1 MVYDFGGWATR
12 NNLRCSDGRTIRKN
26 AFIDQDGKTV
36 PLVWNHDHKDAQNVL
51 GHALLENRE
60 EGVYAYGT
68 FNDTE
73 AGQNAKLLV
82 EHGDI
87 GSLSIYAN
95 QLKQTNSRDVVH
107 GKICEVSLVL
117 AGANPGACIVEKQ
130 VRHSDISD
138 EDEIE
143 SAEIYNDVEEIYIS
157 HAEKDNKKKEDDDK
171 ESEEKPEEKEE
182 EKKSDDAKSED
193 KKSETDSDE
202 KKPETKETKPEE
214 EKKEMAEV
222 KKTEVEIEKKAPAD
236 SDKTVKDVFDTL
248 NDEQKTVVY
257 ALIGQAI
264 ADAEEKNKSS
274 KEEDEQMKHNV
285 FESEEQ
291 YDDTLVHDGLNT
303 IMKEGKRCGSLRDAF
318 LEHAAEYGIENIDF
332 IKPDDKSYTTTPK
345 FINTH
350 PNDWVGVI
358 MNGVH
363 NTPFANIKMLFA
375 DITEDEARAKGYIK
389 GHYKKEEVFKLL
401 KRSVSPTTIY
411 KKQKFDKDDL
421 ADADFDVIP
430 WIKEEMNIKFDEE
443 KARAYI
449 FGDGRSTAD
458 DDKVDETHIIP
469 AAKDED
475 LFTIKK
481 TVTPAQDESLE
492 HAIVTA
498 SVLAQDDYQGSGNL
512 IAFVEQKQAS
522 KLMLMEDKFGHRLYK
537 TPAELAGAMGVS
549 KIVKVPSSIIGAGTY
564 AVMLDLSDY
573 NVGIKNQGKKN
584 FFDDFDID
592 YNQNKYLIEE
602 RQSGALTRPYS
613 AIVLKANGN
622 AG

>member
-95 QLKQTNSRDVVH
+95 QLKQTDARDVVH

-138 EDEIE
+138 EEELE
-143 SAEIYNDVEEIYIS
+143 SAEIYNDVEELELS
-157 HAEKDNKKKEDDDK
+157 HADKDDKKKEDDDK
-171 ESEEKPEEKEE
+171 KSEEKTEEK
-182 EKKSDDAKSED
+182 
-193 KKSETDSDE
+193 SDE
-202 KKPETKETKPEE
+202 KKPEETKETKPEE

-222 KKTEVEIEKKAPAD
+222 TKETKVEVEKKTPAD
-236 SDKTVKDVFDTL
+236 SEKTVKDVFDTL

-257 ALIGQAI
+257 ALIGQAL

-274 KEEDEQMKHNV
+274 KNEEDEQMKHNV
-285 FESEEQ
+285 FETEEQ
-291 YDDTLVHDGLNT
+291 NDALIHDGLTT
-303 IMKEGKRCGSLRDAF
+303 IMKEGKRCGSLKDAF

-332 IKPDDKSYTTTPK
+332 INSDEKNITATPQ
-345 FINTH
+345 FIDNK
-350 PNDWVGVI
+350 PNDWVSIV
-358 MNGVH
+358 MAGVH
-363 NTPFANIKMLFA
+363 NTPFANVRMLFA
-375 DITEDEARAKGYIK
+375 DITEDEARAKGYLK
-389 GHYKKEEVFKLL
+389 GSYKKDEVFKLL
-401 KRSVSPTTIY
+401 KRSVSPVTIY
-411 KKQKFDKDDL
+411 KKQRFNRDDII
-421 ADADFDVIP
+421 DADFDVVP
-430 WIKEEMNIKFDEE
+430 WIKQEMNIKFNEE

-449 FGDGRSTAD
+449 FGDGRTNAD
-458 DDKVDETHIIP
+458 SDKIDEAHIIP
-469 AAKDED
+469 VVKDED
-475 LFTIKK
+475 LFAIKK
-481 TVTPAQDESLE
+481 TVTPAQGESVE
-492 HAIVTA
+492 HAIIKTA
-498 SVLAQDDYQGSGNL
+498 MLAQDDYQGSGNTV
-512 IAFVEQKQAS
+512 AFIEAQYVS
-522 KLMLMEDKFGHRLYK
+522 KMMLSEDTIGHRLYK
-537 TPAELAGAMGVS
+537 TESELAGAMGVS
-549 KIVKVPSSIIGAGTY
+549 KIAKVPAGIVPNDTY
-564 AVMLDLSDY
+564 GVILDLRDY
-573 NVGIKNQGKKN
+573 NVGMKDAGKTG

-592 YNQNKYLIEE
+592 FNQQKYLMET
-602 RQSGALTRPYS
+602 RQSGALTKPYS
-613 AIVLKANGN
+613 AIVLKKAQQQNN

>member
-1 MVYDFGGWATR
+1 MVYDFAGWATR

-95 QLKQTNSRDVVH
+95 QLKQTDAHDVVH

-117 AGANPGACIVEKQ
+117 AGANPGACIIEKQ

-143 SAEIYNDVEEIYIS
+143 SAEIYNDVEEIYLT
-157 HAEKDNKKKEDDDK
+157 HADKDDKKKEDDEK
-171 ESEEKPEEKEE
+171 KSEDKPEEKEE
-182 EKKSDDAKSED
+182 EKKS
-193 KKSETDSDE
+193 ETDSEE

-236 SDKTVKDVFDTL
+236 SEKTVKDVFDTL

-274 KEEDEQMKHNV
+274 KNEEDDKMAHSV
-285 FESEEQ
+285 FESEAQ
-291 YDDTLVHDGLNT
+291 NDTLVHDGLNT
-303 IMKEGKRCGSLRDAF
+303 IMKEGKRCGSLKDAF

-332 IKPDDKSYTTTPK
+332 INSDEKNITATPQ
-345 FINTH
+345 FIDNQ
-350 PNDWVGVI
+350 PNDWVSIVI
-358 MNGVH
+358 NGVH
-363 NTPFANIKMLFA
+363 NTPFANVRMLFA
-375 DITEDEARAKGYIK
+375 DITEEEARAKGYLK
-389 GHYKKEEVFKLL
+389 GSYKKDEVFKLL
-401 KRSVSPTTIY
+401 KRSVSPVTIY
-411 KKQKFDKDDL
+411 KKQRFNRDDII
-421 ADADFDVIP
+421 DADFDVVP
-430 WIKEEMNIKFDEE
+430 WIKQEMSLKFNEE
-443 KARAYI
+443 KARAYM
-449 FGDGRSTAD
+449 FGDGRTNSDT
-458 DDKVDETHIIP
+458 DKIDEAHIIP
-469 AAKDED
+469 VVSDEN
-475 LFTIKK
+475 LFSIKK
-481 TVTPAQDESLE
+481 TVTPAQGESEE
-492 HAIVTA
+492 HAIIKA
-498 SVLAQDDYQGSGNL
+498 AMLAQDDYQGSGNTIAL
-512 IAFVEQKQAS
+512 IEAKYVS
-522 KLMLMEDKFGHRLYK
+522 KMMLSEDTIGHRLYK
-537 TPAELAGAMGVS
+537 TEAELAGAMGVG
-549 KIVKVPSSIIGAGTY
+549 KIAKVPSGIIPSDVYG
-564 AVMLDLSDY
+564 VILDLRDY
-573 NVGIKNQGKKN
+573 NVGMKDAGKTS

-592 YNQNKYLIEE
+592 FNQQKYLMET
-602 RQSGALTRPYS
+602 RQSGALTKPYS
-613 AIVLKANGN
+613 AIVLKKSQQN